1 MNNNYLQFL
10 KEKLKNLELEVQNI
24 KNEVEIVEK
33 TERKNYLEA
42 QLQKYEEC
50 LSEIKDK
57 KEQWR
62 EAHAFECF
70 IFEIKEQLKNIN
82 KKG

>member
-62 EAHAFECF
+62 EIHAFECY
-70 IFEIKEQLKNIN
+70 IHEIKEELKNIN